1 MDKDRGQ
8 IRNSESLNQ
17 GLCCTQVQAVLDPS
31 MSEKRKLNTFVH
43 DLASVSGPNWGLL
56 VPFDWLQA
64 RSSRSGLQ
72 PACSAIRSQPLT
84 MRPIALFAALVAA
97 SSGSICLDLPAH
109 AQSSD
114 EDKIEARI
122 GAWGRNCKNAVAAKF
137 NAKSM
142 SEVEISLGASLR
154 ASIDAGE
161 ITLADIKSG
170 GLSFNYRVH
179 HVAGKDP
186 EGYCNTDGQGN
197 VEVIKNMHD

>member
-1 MDKDRGQ
+1 
-8 IRNSESLNQ
+8 
-17 GLCCTQVQAVLDPS
+17 
-31 MSEKRKLNTFVH
+31 
-43 DLASVSGPNWGLL
+43 
-56 VPFDWLQA
+56 
-64 RSSRSGLQ
+64 
-72 PACSAIRSQPLT
+72 

-97 SSGSICLDLPAH
+97 SSGSIWLDLPAH

-161 ITLADIKSG
+161 ITLADIKRG

-179 HVAGKDP
+179 HVAGQDP

-197 VEVIKNMHD
+197 VEEIKNMHD